1 MALVLQ
7 VDSKT
12 RVYLKLDVEKL
23 IDELM
28 RYEDAVFDDVNI
40 LEEIVEKL
48 SEDSYLLI
56 RPSEKSLSAKKLIIN
71 CPMMFRF
78 IRKRESSSGL

>member
-28 RYEDAVFDDVNI
+28 RYEDAVFDDENI

>member
-28 RYEDAVFDDVNI
+28 RYEDAVFDDEKNDTCWINVNI

-56 RPSEKSLSAKKLIIN
+56 RPS
-71 CPMMFRF
+71 
-78 IRKRESSSGL
+78 